1 VWSSEQDVV
10 LFADRARQRV
20 PAIVDDL
27 MDRQW
32 REVPEFFVTN
42 DPEYREAVRA
52 STLENVELMISALRQ
67 PRVMPRALA
76 PGPRLEADVA
86 AQHGAELQA
95 LLRTYLLG
103 QQAMVEHVIDDL
115 DLAGARHPGDS
126 MRTATRII
134 HEYMQTVMPLVAGEY
149 GAELLRLQARPD
161 LRRLRAVEAALAGD
175 DGAQLDYPLTGDHIA
190 LVTRAARAEPA
201 IAAAASALG
210 VQHIAV
216 RAADGHC
223 WAWVATCDLA
233 ELAARLTA
241 GSGTREL
248 DAPVGVG
255 GPGGFRL
262 AHRQAHL
269 AERVARVPGELVEL
283 RSVALEALVLG
294 DQRTAWEV
302 ARAELGPL
310 AGPDPRAVR
319 LRATLDAWF
328 RSRERLSEAAAT
340 LEVAPRTV
348 TYRLRAA
355 ETLLGHPIAHRR
367 AELEA
372 ALRVQ
377 QLFAHRPPAGA

>member
-1 VWSSEQDVV
+1 MLSSEQDVV

-32 REVPEFFVTN
+32 REVPEFFVTD

-52 STLENVELMISALRQ
+52 STLENVELIIAALRQ
-67 PRVMPRALA
+67 PRRLPRALP

-86 AQHGAELQA
+86 AQNGAELQA

-115 DLAGARHPGDS
+115 DVAGARHTGDS
-126 MRTATRII
+126 LRAATRII
-134 HEYMQTVMPLVAGEY
+134 HEYMQAVMPLVAGEY

-175 DGAQLDYPLTGDHIA
+175 DSAELGYPLHGEHVA
-190 LVTRAARAEPA
+190 LVTRAPHAERI
-201 IAAAASALG
+201 IAAAATALG
-210 VQHIAV
+210 ADSLAL
-216 RAADGHC
+216 RASDGRC
-223 WAWVATCDLA
+223 WAWVATGNLN
-233 ELAARLTA
+233 ELRARLLA
-241 GSGTREL
+241 DGARGL

-269 AERVARVPGELVEL
+269 AERVARNPGELVEL
-283 RSVALEALVLG
+283 RAVALEALVLG

-319 LRATLDAWF
+319 LRATLSAWF
-328 RSRERLSEAAAT
+328 CSRERLAEAAAE
-340 LEVAPRTV
+340 LDVAPRTV

>member
-32 REVPEFFVTN
+32 REVPEFFVTD
-42 DPEYREAVRA
+42 DPEYRDAVRA
-52 STLENVELMISALRQ
+52 STLENVELMISALRR
-67 PRVMPRALA
+67 PRAMPRALP

-86 AQHGAELQA
+86 AQHGAELHA

-115 DLAGARHPGDS
+115 HRAGAHQPGDA

-134 HEYMQTVMPLVAGEY
+134 HEYMQAVMPLVAGEY

-161 LRRLRAVEAALAGD
+161 LRRLRAVEAVLAGD
-175 DGAQLDYPLTGDHIA
+175 DGAQLDYPVRGEHVA
-190 LVTRAARAEPA
+190 LVTRAPHAERA
-201 IAAAASALG
+201 IADAAASLG
-210 VQHIAV
+210 VAHLAV
-216 RAADGHC
+216 RAAGGQC
-223 WAWVATCDLA
+223 WAWVATTDVA
-233 ELAARLTA
+233 ELRARLT
-241 GSGTREL
+241 GGTGWRAL

-255 GPGGFRL
+255 GPGAFRL
-262 AHRQAHL
+262 SHRQAHL
-269 AERVARVPGELVEL
+269 AERVARTPGELVEL
-283 RSVALEALVLG
+283 RAVALEALVLG

-319 LRATLDAWF
+319 LRGTLDAWF

-355 ETLLGHPIAHRR
+355 EALLGHPIAHRR